1 MDKHTAGYG
10 QSGVVQEL
18 LRRGADPTADAG
30 NGVTALWA
38 AAGGGAIRDLTDGPP
53 LGRCF
58 PETIRIL
65 RENAPDLRVTESLA
79 SRLVVWFSYLEGCQE
94 AVQELQ
100 CE

>member
-1 MDKHTAGYG
+1 MVRQDLK
-10 QSGVVQEL
+10 L
-18 LRRGADPTADAG
+18 G
-30 NGVTALWA
+30 NYV
-38 AAGGGAIRDLTDGPP
+38 
-53 LGRCF
+53 